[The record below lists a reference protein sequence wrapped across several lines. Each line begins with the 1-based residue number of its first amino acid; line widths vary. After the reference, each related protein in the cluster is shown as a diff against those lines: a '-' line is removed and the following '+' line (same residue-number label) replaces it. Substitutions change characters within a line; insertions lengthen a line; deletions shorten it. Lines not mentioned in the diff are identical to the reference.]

1 MKAIE
6 VNGQI
11 KTFKKLPSKWDANG
25 QSYLNINESNCQDF
39 GFYNLEIENIN
50 PLIEKLSPIYFDKE
64 SKVFRKDAIKI
75 KFTESLDYLKKQK
88 IGKLEKNLDIL
99 LKETDR
105 YILDKVEIGTEIPNN
120 IIKQRKELRNKA
132 LELKIEINDL
142 TTKEE
147 VILFSLRNFEEGN

>member
-39 GFYNLEIENIN
+39 GFYDLEIESIN

-64 SKVFRKDAIKI
+64 SKVFRKDSIKI
-75 KFTESLDYLKKQK
+75 TFPQSLDSLKEQK
-88 IGKLEKNLDIL
+88 INELEKNLNVL

-105 YILDKVEIGTEIPNN
+105 YVLDKIELGVEIPSS